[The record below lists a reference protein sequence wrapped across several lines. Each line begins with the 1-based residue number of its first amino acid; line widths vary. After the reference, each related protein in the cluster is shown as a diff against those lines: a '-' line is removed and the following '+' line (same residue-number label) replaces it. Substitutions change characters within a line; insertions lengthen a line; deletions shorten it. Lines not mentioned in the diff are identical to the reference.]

1 MKVWELIMVLKEID
15 IRHEASSTVR
25 ERLSQLYS
33 SQEPS
38 TFGVGTYA
46 IEDMLPQL
54 CNITL
59 QVHMEMLALTEDGE
73 GTCSHAVRPQCSL
86 EVWLVDEMTSNLHLG
101 LLFSWSLDAG
111 APPELVPSLLPEDW
125 NNGGKGTLGY
135 TSLQSS
141 SFSSSISGTSLLAG
155 GGGLMSGVGGGLMTG
170 VGAVGGAAFSGVA
183 RSLSFVSGKAVS
195 AEVCAKI
202 LRHDAYRTLRML
214 AETAGLS
221 GRRMGQG
228 TQFTC
233 CTSTKSQI
241 LTPEERGVPG
251 ASTASNASTKPSAT
265 DAIYQ
270 RLSLEDQHMRQ
281 LYGEKCPFEPLT
293 NSAKC
298 SRFALDCIKEELTR
312 RKDFMEAE
320 RVLIEQLTRVSAL
333 LSGVPKDARASQMR
347 RMLQVASQ

>member
-1 MKVWELIMVLKEID
+1 
-15 IRHEASSTVR
+15 
-25 ERLSQLYS
+25 
-33 SQEPS
+33 
-38 TFGVGTYA
+38 
-46 IEDMLPQL
+46 
-54 CNITL
+54 
-59 QVHMEMLALTEDGE
+59 
-73 GTCSHAVRPQCSL
+73 
-86 EVWLVDEMTSNLHLG
+86 
-101 LLFSWSLDAG
+101 
-111 APPELVPSLLPEDW
+111 
-125 NNGGKGTLGY
+125 
-135 TSLQSS
+135 
-141 SFSSSISGTSLLAG
+141 
-155 GGGLMSGVGGGLMTG
+155 
-170 VGAVGGAAFSGVA
+170 VGAVGGAAFSGVT

-195 AEVCAKI
+195 AEVRAKI

-233 CTSTKSQI
+233 CTRTKAQI

-251 ASTASNASTKPSAT
+251 ASTASTASTASNASTASKAPSAT

-270 RLSLEDQHMRQ
+270 RLCLEDQHMRQ

-333 LSGVPKDARASQMR
+333 LSGGLSH
-347 RMLQVASQ
+347 

>member
-1 MKVWELIMVLKEID
+1 
-15 IRHEASSTVR
+15 
-25 ERLSQLYS
+25 
-33 SQEPS
+33 
-38 TFGVGTYA
+38 
-46 IEDMLPQL
+46 
-54 CNITL
+54 
-59 QVHMEMLALTEDGE
+59 
-73 GTCSHAVRPQCSL
+73 
-86 EVWLVDEMTSNLHLG
+86 
-101 LLFSWSLDAG
+101 
-111 APPELVPSLLPEDW
+111 
-125 NNGGKGTLGY
+125 
-135 TSLQSS
+135 
-141 SFSSSISGTSLLAG
+141 
-155 GGGLMSGVGGGLMTG
+155 MSGVGGGLMTG
-170 VGAVGGAAFSGVA
+170 VGAVGGAAFSGVT

-195 AEVCAKI
+195 AEVRAKI

-233 CTSTKSQI
+233 CTSTKAQI
-241 LTPEERGVPG
+241 LTPEERGMPG
-251 ASTASNASTKPSAT
+251 ASTASNASNKPSAT

-333 LSGVPKDARASQMR
+333 LSGGLTLV
-347 RMLQVASQ
+347 VV